1 MKAKEALQ
9 VLRITRVT
17 LHRYL
22 ADGKI
27 KAEMRNGRYDYDNK
41 SIYALINRTEKE
53 NIIYARVSTQKQKP
67 DLQNQVEKLKSFC
80 YAKGLLIS
88 GVYKDIGSGI
98 AFEKRNDF
106 MKLIDN
112 VIDYKISNIIIT
124 NKDRLSRVGFG
135 LFKNM
140 FSKYGCEI
148 IVVDDTQNEKT
159 DAEEIFEE
167 IISMLHCYSMKH
179 YSKRKN
185 DKTLEIEIE

>member
-22 ADGKI
+22 AAGKI

-88 GVYKDIGSGI
+88 GVYKEIGSGI

-135 LFKNM
+135 LF
-140 FSKYGCEI
+140 
-148 IVVDDTQNEKT
+148 
-159 DAEEIFEE
+159 
-167 IISMLHCYSMKH
+167 
-179 YSKRKN
+179 
-185 DKTLEIEIE
+185 